1 MTFIA
6 SVQNYARTYILG
18 ASTITPVENMYRIMN
33 GAQADY
39 GMASAYATIIFVF
52 LFVAI
57 AANFKMQKKDTMGED
72 L

>member
-1 MTFIA
+1 MT
-6 SVQNYARTYILG
+6 
-18 ASTITPVENMYRIMN
+18 

-39 GMASAYATIIFVF
+39 GMASAYATIIFAF
-52 LFVAI
+52 LFVAV